1 MPRKAD
7 AHLEGRIL
15 DAAYK
20 LWKARGENALTMR
33 AVAKAAGTTT
43 PTMYQRFR
51 DKRDL
56 LVLLRSRAL
65 GKLVTALKPA
75 CSPAETCQR
84 FLAFASTHPNEYR
97 LLTADW
103 AARLSRDEPKPTFDL
118 IKQRLAEE
126 LGGKPEDHARL
137 AMALGAIVHG
147 TAMMLLTEG
156 VRENVSR
163 ELRSAC
169 HEACEALIQYEATRS
184 MQ

>member
-7 AHLEGRIL
+7 AKLEGRIL

-65 GKLVTALKPA
+65 AKLVSILKPP
-75 CSPAETCQR
+75 CSPAATCQR

-103 AARLSRDEPKPTFDL
+103 AARLSREEPKHTFDL
-118 IKQRLAEE
+118 IKRRLAEE
-126 LGGKPEDHARL
+126 LGGTPESHAKL
-137 AMALGAIVHG
+137 AIALGAIVHG
-147 TAMMLLTEG
+147 TAMMLLADG
-156 VRENVSR
+156 VHENVSR

-169 HEACEALIQYEATRS
+169 HEACEALIRYEATRS

>member
-7 AHLEGRIL
+7 AKLEGRIL

-20 LWKARGENALTMR
+20 LWKARGAKALTMR

-56 LVLLRSRAL
+56 LVLLHSRAL
-65 GKLVTALKPA
+65 GKLV
-75 CSPAETCQR
+75 ETLQPPGSAAVTCHR

-103 AARLSRDEPKPTFDL
+103 AARLSKDEPKPTFDL
-118 IKQRLAEE
+118 IKRRLAEE
-126 LGGKPEDHARL
+126 LGGAPDSHAKL

-147 TAMMLLTEG
+147 TAMMLLTDG
-156 VRENVSR
+156 VHENVSQ
-163 ELRSAC
+163 ELRGAC
-169 HEACEALIQYEATRS
+169 HEACEALIHYESARS